1 LPALKLINNKL
12 INNIIMA
19 RKHPIEKMRNFGIVA
34 HVDAGKTTTSER
46 ILYYTGESHKIG
58 EVHDG
63 EAVTDWMEQERE
75 RGITITAA
83 AISCDYIPT
92 YAAGEKD
99 KSINF
104 NIIDTPGHI
113 DFTAEVKR
121 SMYVLDG
128 AVVVF
133 DAAAGVEPQT
143 ETNWRYADEAGV
155 PRICFLNKM
164 DKLGADFE
172 TAYKSIQDKLSNK
185 AVRLQ
190 IPMGHEEDHVGA
202 IDLLKMKAYTFD
214 GEMGKDVIEGDI
226 PEEYKAD
233 AEKYRGELIERIV
246 ENNEELMDKYLGGEE
261 IELEILQAELRRA
274 VIATDIFP
282 VMCGSAFKNKGVQL
296 VLDAVV
302 DYLPAPTD
310 LPPVKGINP
319 DTGEEVERKAS
330 DDEPLSALAFKLQ
343 TDPFVGQLTFI
354 RVYSGVLTSGSTV
367 LNTGTGKKERIGRI
381 VRLMADKRE
390 EITEVYTG
398 EIAAVVGAKDL
409 KMSHTLCPADAP
421 IILEE
426 MTFPEPVI
434 SARVEP
440 KTKADQE
447 KMGMALSKLSD
458 EDPTF
463 KVHTDEETNETVISG
478 MGELHLDILVDRMRR
493 EFGVDAELGRPQVAY
508 RETIQGTADVDN
520 KYIKQTG
527 GRGQY
532 GHVKIKIAP
541 LQPEKVAAEGEKEI
555 KRANNIEREDHFEFI
570 NNIKGGVIP
579 AEYMGAI
586 KKGLKEAMS
595 RGVLAGYPMEDIS
608 VDLYDGS
615 FHDVDSSEVAFKI
628 AASQALQQAAQQANP
643 AILEPIMKVEV
654 TTPEQ
659 FMGDVTGNLNSKR
672 GMVESMDERGNVKVI
687 TAKVP
692 LSEMFGYTTQLRSMT
707 EGRANA
713 TMEFSNY
720 AVVPKNVADE
730 IIAQRG

>member
-1 LPALKLINNKL
+1 
-12 INNIIMA
+12 MA
-19 RKHPIEKMRNFGIVA
+19 RNYPLEKVRNFGIVA

-63 EAVTDWMEQERE
+63 EAVTDWMEQEQE

-83 AISCDYIPT
+83 AISCDYQPT
-92 YAAGEKD
+92 YSDDAD
-99 KSINF
+99 KKVTF

-128 AVVVF
+128 AIVVF

-143 ETNWRYADEAGV
+143 ETNWRYADDAGV

-164 DKLGADFE
+164 DKLGADFD
-172 TAYKSIQDKLSNK
+172 TAYASIQEKLSDK
-185 AVRLQ
+185 AIRLQ

-202 IDLLKMKAYTFD
+202 IDLLEMKAYTYE
-214 GEMGKDVIEGDI
+214 GEMGKDVIAGEI

-233 AEKYRGELIERIV
+233 AEKYRGELIEKIV
-246 ENNEELMDKYLGGEE
+246 EDDEELMDKYLGGEE
-261 IELEILQAELRRA
+261 ISTEVLQAQLRKA
-274 VIATDIFP
+274 VIANQVFP
-282 VMCGSAFKNKGVQL
+282 VMCGTAFKNKGVQR

-302 DYLPAPTD
+302 DYLPSPVD
-310 LPPVKGINP
+310 LPPVEGTLP
-319 DTGEEVERKAS
+319 DSDEVVTREPS
-330 DDEPLSALAFKLQ
+330 DSAPLSALAFKLQ
-343 TDPFVGQLTFI
+343 TDPFVGQLTFV
-354 RVYSGVLTSGSTV
+354 RVYSGVLKSGETYLNST
-367 LNTGTGKKERIGRI
+367 TMKKERVGRI

-390 EITEVYTG
+390 EISEVYTG
-398 EIAAVVGAKDL
+398 EIAAVVGAKEL
-409 KMSHTLCPADAP
+409 KMSHTLCPTDAP
-421 IILEE
+421 IVLEAID
-426 MTFPEPVI
+426 FPEPVI

-447 KMGMALSKLSD
+447 KMGLALSKLAD

-478 MGELHLDILVDRMRR
+478 MGELHLDILVDRMKR

-541 LQPEKVAAEGEKEI
+541 MQPLPEETEEEEK
-555 KRANNIEREDHFEFI
+555 KRKKKTNVEREDHFEFI

-579 AEYMGAI
+579 NEYMGAI
-586 KKGLKEAMS
+586 KKGLKEAMA
-595 RGVLAGYPMEDIS
+595 RGVLAGYAMEDVS

-628 AASQALQQAAQQANP
+628 AASQAFKQAAQQASP
-643 AILEPIMKVEV
+643 AILEPVMKVEV

-659 FMGDVTGNLNSKR
+659 FMGDVNGNLSSRR
-672 GMVESMDERGNVKVI
+672 GLVEGMEARGNTQVI
-687 TAKVP
+687 SAKVP
-692 LSEMFGYTTQLRSMT
+692 LSEMFGYTTALRSMT
-707 EGRANA
+707 EGRANMS
-713 TMEFSNY
+713 MEFSHY

-730 IIAQRG
+730 IIATRG

>member
-1 LPALKLINNKL
+1 
-12 INNIIMA
+12 MA
-19 RKHPIEKMRNFGIVA
+19 RNYPLEKVRNFGIVA

-63 EAVTDWMEQERE
+63 ETVTDWMEQERE

-83 AISCDYIPT
+83 AISCDYQPT
-92 YAAGEKD
+92 YSDDTD
-99 KSINF
+99 KKVTF

-121 SMYVLDG
+121 SMHVLDG

-143 ETNWRYADEAGV
+143 ETNWRYADEANV

-172 TAYKSIQDKLSNK
+172 TAYASILEKLSDR
-185 AVRLQ
+185 ATRLQ

-202 IDLLKMKAYTFD
+202 IDLLKMKAYTYE
-214 GEMGKDVIEGDI
+214 GEMGKNVIEGEI
-226 PEEYKAD
+226 PEQYLAD
-233 AEKYRGELIERIV
+233 AEKYRGELIEKIV
-246 ENNEELMDKYLGGEE
+246 ENDEELMDKYLGGEE
-261 IELEILQAELRRA
+261 IDYDTLQAQLRKA
-274 VIATDIFP
+274 VIANDIFP
-282 VMCGSAFKNKGVQL
+282 VMCGSAFKNKGVQK

-302 DYLPAPTD
+302 DYLPSPVD
-310 LPPVKGINP
+310 LVAVKGINP
-319 DTGEEVERKAS
+319 DTGEEVERKPS
-330 DDEPLSALAFKLQ
+330 DDEPLAALAFKLQ

-354 RVYSGVLTSGSTV
+354 RVYSGVLKSGETV
-367 LNTGTGKKERIGRI
+367 YNSSTGKKERIGRI

-398 EIAAVVGAKDL
+398 EIAAVVGAKEL
-409 KMSHTLCPADAP
+409 KMSHTLCTQDNP
-421 IILEE
+421 IVLEE

-447 KMGMALSKLSD
+447 KMGLALNKLSD

-493 EFGVDAELGRPQVAY
+493 EFNVEADLGRPQVAY

-541 LQPEKVAAEGEKEI
+541 LQPEPEVAEGEKEK

-586 KKGLKEAMS
+586 KKGFKEAMS

-628 AASQALQQAAQQANP
+628 AASQALKQAAQQANP

-659 FMGDVTGNLNSKR
+659 FMGDVNGNLSSRR
-672 GMVESMDERGNVKVI
+672 GVVEGMEARGNVQI
-687 TAKVP
+687 ISAKVP
-692 LSEMFGYTTQLRSMT
+692 LSEMFGYTTALRSMT

-730 IIAQRG
+730 IIAKRG

>member
-1 LPALKLINNKL
+1 
-12 INNIIMA
+12 MA

-92 YAAGEKD
+92 YAKGD
-99 KSINF
+99 KEASINF

-172 TAYKSIQDKLSNK
+172 TAYASIQTKLSNK

-202 IDLLKMKAYTFD
+202 IDLLKMKAYTFE
-214 GEMGKDVIEGDI
+214 GEMGKDVVESEI
-226 PEEYKAD
+226 PEQYKAD

-246 ENNEELMDKYLGGEE
+246 ESDEELMDKYLGGEE
-261 IELEILQAELRRA
+261 IPYETLVAQLRKA
-274 VIATDIFP
+274 VIATEVFP

-319 DTGEEVERKAS
+319 DTGEEVEREPS
-330 DDEPLSALAFKLQ
+330 DEAPLSALAFKLQ

-354 RVYSGVLTSGSTV
+354 RVYSGVLKSGETY

-381 VRLMADKRE
+381 VRLMADKRD

-421 IILEE
+421 IVLEE

-463 KVHTDEETNETVISG
+463 KVHTDDETNETVISG
-478 MGELHLDILVDRMRR
+478 MGELHLDILVDRMKR

-508 RETIQGTADVDN
+508 RETIQGTADVEN

-532 GHVKIKIAP
+532 GHVKIRIAP
-541 LQPEKVAAEGEKEI
+541 LQPEPEQVEGEKV
-555 KRANNIEREDHFEFI
+555 KKQANNIEREDHFEFI

-579 AEYMGAI
+579 SEYMGAI

-628 AASQALQQAAQQANP
+628 AASQALQEAARQANP

-672 GMVESMDERGNVKVI
+672 GMVESMDDRGNAKVI